1 MANDFVMT
9 IDDDDE
15 SVPFLDEEEVDE
27 DEVVT
32 QKNKTKKNKK
42 NKKNQFVKDTGDLD
56 PTFSFDA
63 EGGGH
68 MGAHHD
74 WDFTAARAAL
84 RAQDEMQPGL
94 SLDDI
99 ISRKRAQVKAK
110 KSGKVI
116 APVEE
121 EKEVNEDDESEF
133 QEALDSDEEG
143 LEDGSDNDM
152 EGIQFEEDNEDDEEE
167 GFGAGRDEEA
177 GLEDQEAEEAAL
189 EDESDEES
197 GEEGSEESE
206 SEEDGEEED
215 EESSDGEEE
224 EESEFQ
230 KERKKAYFAPE
241 SDVPI
246 DVAETFATMNLS
258 RPILKGLAQVGFV
271 QPTQIQA
278 RTIPVALMGKDICGG
293 AVTGSGKTAAF
304 VVPILER
311 LLYRSRQTATSR
323 VLILCPTRELAI
335 QCHSVS
341 QKLASFTDITFGLC
355 VGGLSR
361 NAQELQLRTR
371 PDVLIATPGRLIDH
385 ILNSRSFTLDHIDIL
400 IMDEADRMLEDGF
413 SAELTEIIKAC
424 PQNRQT
430 MLFSAT
436 MTDNVDELIRMSL
449 NRPVRLQIDSS
460 NATAARLIQEFVRI
474 RQHREEDR
482 PAILLAL
489 CSRTFKQRVIVFFRS
504 KAAAHQM
511 KIIFGLMNLR
521 AAELHGNLTQ
531 EQRLASLEE
540 FRDGR
545 VDFLLATDLASRGLD
560 IKGIDTVI
568 NFNMPQ
574 NYAIYQHRVGR
585 TARAGRLGRA
595 VTLAGENDRKLL
607 KMAIKNA
614 DKKTVKH
621 RVIPQDV
628 ITRYRERV
636 EGLTESV
643 KEIMHEEKE
652 DKELRQAE
660 MEMRKSQNLLRHEDE
675 IYSRPAKTWFQ
686 SADEKK
692 NAADA
697 GKAALNDPK
706 KRKTVDA
713 DAPKRDR
720 FAGMSR
726 AKRRRLQLSEED
738 HQDISSHSGAI
749 KSAKKALKPTK
760 IPKLAP
766 EKGTSKAQDQPKKK
780 KKKDVDF
787 SRDLADTSK
796 QGTAAAKKLGG
807 GTGGKFG
814 NKKDDKKKER
824 SGKLGKLRGNK
835 AFKSTKKYKRR

>member
-1 MANDFVMT
+1 MSSDFVMT

-15 SVPFLDEEEVDE
+15 SVPFLDEEELDQE

-32 QKNKTKKNKK
+32 KKTNKKKGAKGKKNGNNFK
-42 NKKNQFVKDTGDLD
+42 KDTGDLD

-63 EGGGH
+63 DGGGH

-84 RAQDEMQPGL
+84 RAQDEMQPGM

-99 ISRKRAQVKAK
+99 IARKRAQVKAK
-110 KSGKVI
+110 KSGKVVKPI
-116 APVEE
+116 EE
-121 EKEVNEDDESEF
+121 EKEVHEDDESEF
-133 QEALDSDEEG
+133 QEAPDSDEDEEG
-143 LEDGSDNDM
+143 NDDM
-152 EGIQFEEDNEDDEEE
+152 EGIEFGEEDDDEDEEE
-167 GFGAGRDEEA
+167 GFGAGRDEDA
-177 GLEDQEAEEAAL
+177 GLEDEEAEEAEF
-189 EDESDEES
+189 EDES
-197 GEEGSEESE
+197 EGSEAESGSDSE
-206 SEEDGEEED
+206 S
-215 EESSDGEEE
+215 EE
-224 EESEFQ
+224 EESEEESDSDDEKEETEFE

-241 SDVPI
+241 SDTPVE
-246 DVAETFATMNLS
+246 VAETFATMNLS

-304 VVPILER
+304 IVPVLER
-311 LLYRSRQTATSR
+311 LMYRSRQTPTSR

-335 QCHSVS
+335 QCHSVA

-361 NAQELQLRTR
+361 NSQEMQLRTR

-413 SAELTEIIKAC
+413 SAELTEIVKAC
-424 PQNRQT
+424 PQSRQT

-460 NATAARLIQEFVRI
+460 NATAARLTQEFVRI

-482 PAILLAL
+482 PAVLLAL
-489 CSRTFKQRVIVFFRS
+489 CSRTFKHRVIIFFRS

-511 KIIFGLMNLR
+511 KIIFGLMGLR

-531 EQRLASLEE
+531 EQRLAALEE
-540 FRDGR
+540 FRDER

-585 TARAGRLGRA
+585 TARAGRNGRA

-614 DKKTVKH
+614 DKKLLKH

-643 KEIMHEEKE
+643 KEIMAEEKE
-652 DKELRQAE
+652 DKALRQAE
-660 MEMRKSQNLLRHEDE
+660 MEMRKN
-675 IYSRPAKTWFQ
+675 
-686 SADEKK
+686 
-692 NAADA
+692 A

-706 KRKTVDA
+706 KRKA
-713 DAPKRDR
+713 KEEPKRDR

-726 AKRRRLQLSEED
+726 AKRRRLQLTEED
-738 HQDISSHSGAI
+738 HKDINSHVKSI
-749 KSAKKALKPTK
+749 KSAKKALKPAK

-766 EKGTSKAQDQPKKK
+766 EKTGPKPPQDQKKKK

-787 SRDLADTSK
+787 SRDLGDTSK
-796 QGTAAAKKLGG
+796 QGAVKKLGG
-807 GTGGKFG
+807 SGSKFGGKDR
-814 NKKDDKKKER
+814 KDDKGKSR

>member
-1 MANDFVMT
+1 MSDFVMT
-9 IDDDDE
+9 IDDDDT
-15 SVPFLDEEEVDE
+15 SVPFLDEEELE
-27 DEVVT
+27 QEETVT
-32 QKNKTKKNKK
+32 KKKTKKNKK
-42 NKKNQFVKDTGDLD
+42 ANQFAKDTGDLD
-56 PTFSFDA
+56 PNFSFDA

-99 ISRKRAQVKAK
+99 IARKRAQVKAK
-110 KSGKVI
+110 KNGKVV
-116 APVEE
+116 APIED

-133 QEALDSDEEG
+133 READSDEEG
-143 LEDGSDNDM
+143 AEGSDDENTM
-152 EGIQFEEDNEDDEEE
+152 EGIQFEEDDEDIAAD
-167 GFGAGRDEEA
+167 GFGGGRDEDA
-177 GLEDQEAEEAAL
+177 GLEDNEAEEAEL
-189 EDESDEES
+189 EDASEEES
-197 GEEGSEESE
+197 GSEDSEEEESE
-206 SEEDGEEED
+206 SEGEDDDVSESED
-215 EESSDGEEE
+215 EEE

-241 SDVPI
+241 SDSPV

-304 VVPILER
+304 IVPVLER

-335 QCHSVS
+335 QCHSVA

-361 NAQELQLRTR
+361 NAQEIQLRTR

-424 PQNRQT
+424 PQSRQT

-482 PAILLAL
+482 PAVLLAL
-489 CSRTFKQRVIVFFRS
+489 CSRTFKRRVIIFFRS

-511 KIIFGLMNLR
+511 KIIFGLMGLR
-521 AAELHGNLTQ
+521 SAELHGNLTQ

-540 FRDGR
+540 FRDER

-585 TARAGRLGRA
+585 TARAGRMGRA

-636 EGLTESV
+636 EGLTDGV
-643 KEIMHEEKE
+643 KEVMAEEKE
-652 DKELRQAE
+652 DKALRQAE
-660 MEMRKSQNLLRHEDE
+660 MEMRKSQNLLKHEDE

-686 SADEKK
+686 TADEKK
-692 NAADA
+692 LAADT
-697 GKAALNDPK
+697 GKSQLNDPK
-706 KRKTVDA
+706 KRKA
-713 DAPKRDR
+713 AAPDAPKRDR

-726 AKRRRLQLSEED
+726 AKKRRLQLSEED
-738 HQDISSHSGAI
+738 HQDISSHGKSI

-760 IPKLAP
+760 IPIMAP
-766 EKGTSKAQDQPKKK
+766 ERTATKPQDKKKK

-787 SRDLADTSK
+787 SRDLADASK
-796 QGTAAAKKLGG
+796 KGVADAKKLGSG
-807 GTGGKFG
+807 SKFGGKD
-814 NKKDDKKKER
+814 KKDEKKER
-824 SGKLGKLRGNK
+824 NGKLGKLRGNK

>member
-1 MANDFVMT
+1 MSNDFVMT

-15 SVPFLDEEEVDE
+15 TVPFLDEEELE
-27 DEVVT
+27 QEETVT
-32 QKNKTKKNKK
+32 KKKNKK
-42 NKKNQFVKDTGDLD
+42 GKKASGVAPKDTGDLD
-56 PTFSFDA
+56 PNFSFDA

-99 ISRKRAQVKAK
+99 IARKRAQVKAK
-110 KSGKVI
+110 KSGKIVE
-116 APVEE
+116 PVEE

-133 QEALDSDEEG
+133 QEALSSDEEG
-143 LEDGSDNDM
+143 DDNDM
-152 EGIQFEEDNEDDEEE
+152 EGITFDEDDEDVAED
-167 GFGAGRDEEA
+167 GFGAGRDEDA
-177 GLEDQEAEEAAL
+177 GLEDAEAEEAEL
-189 EDESDEES
+189 EDASEEES
-197 GEEGSEESE
+197 GSEGSEEESEEEEEEEEESE
-206 SEEDGEEED
+206 SEDD
-215 EESSDGEEE
+215 EEE
-224 EESEFQ
+224 ETEFQ

-241 SDVPI
+241 TDTPTE
-246 DVAETFATMNLS
+246 VAETFATMNLS

-304 VVPILER
+304 IVPVLER

-335 QCHSVS
+335 QCHSVA

-361 NAQELQLRTR
+361 NAQEIQLRTR
-371 PDVLIATPGRLIDH
+371 PDILIATPGRLIDH

-413 SAELTEIIKAC
+413 SAELTEIVKAC
-424 PQNRQT
+424 PQSRQT

-460 NATAARLIQEFVRI
+460 NATAARLVQEFVRI

-482 PAILLAL
+482 PAVLLAL
-489 CSRTFKQRVIVFFRS
+489 CSRTFKRRVIIFFRS

-511 KIIFGLMNLR
+511 KIIFGLMGLR
-521 AAELHGNLTQ
+521 SAELHGNLTQ

-540 FRDGR
+540 FRDEK

-585 TARAGRLGRA
+585 TARAGRMGRA

-614 DKKTVKH
+614 DKRTVKN

-636 EGLTESV
+636 EGLTEGV
-643 KEIMHEEKE
+643 KEVMAEEKE
-652 DKELRQAE
+652 DKALRQAE
-660 MEMRKSQNLLRHEDE
+660 MEMRKSANLLKHEDE

-686 SADEKK
+686 TSDEKK
-692 NAADA
+692 LAADA
-697 GKAALNDPK
+697 SKSALNEPK
-706 KRKTVDA
+706 KRKVA
-713 DAPKRDR
+713 EPDAPKRDR

-726 AKRRRLQLSEED
+726 QKRRRLQLSEED
-738 HQDISSHSGAI
+738 HQDINSHAKSI
-749 KSAKKALKPTK
+749 KSAKNALKPNK

-766 EKGTSKAQDQPKKK
+766 EKTATKPQDQKKKK

-787 SRDLADTSK
+787 SRDLADASK
-796 QGTAAAKKLGG
+796 QGVASAKKLGSG
-807 GTGGKFG
+807 SKFGGKD
-814 NKKDDKKKER
+814 KKDEKKER
-824 SGKLGKLRGNK
+824 NGKLGKLRGNK
-835 AFKSTKKYKRR
+835 AFKSSKKYKRR

>member
-1 MANDFVMT
+1 MSNDFVMT

-15 SVPFLDEEEVDE
+15 SVPFLDEEEI
-27 DEVVT
+27 EVEEVAT
-32 QKNKTKKNKK
+32 KKKNKK
-42 NKKNQFVKDTGDLD
+42 NKKGHQMTKDSGDLD
-56 PTFSFDA
+56 PNFSFDA

-99 ISRKRAQVKAK
+99 IARKRAQVKAK
-110 KSGKVI
+110 KSGKVV
-116 APVEE
+116 APIEE
-121 EKEVNEDDESEF
+121 EPEVNEDDESEF

-143 LEDGSDNDM
+143 TEMD
-152 EGIQFEEDNEDDEEE
+152 GIQFDEDDEDIAAD
-167 GFGAGRDEEA
+167 GFGGGRDEDA
-177 GLEDQEAEEAAL
+177 GLEDDEAEEAEL
-189 EDESDEES
+189 EDASEEDS
-197 GEEGSEESE
+197 GSEGSEEESGSE
-206 SEEDGEEED
+206 N
-215 EESSDGEEE
+215 EEE
-224 EESEFQ
+224 EESASESEDEEEEETEFQ
-230 KERKKAYFAPE
+230 KERKRAYFAPE
-241 SDVPI
+241 TDTPTE
-246 DVAETFATMNLS
+246 VAETFATMNLS
-258 RPILKGLAQVGFV
+258 RPILKGLAQVGFI

-304 VVPILER
+304 VVPVLER

-335 QCHSVS
+335 QCHSVA

-361 NAQELQLRTR
+361 NAQEIQLRTR

-413 SAELTEIIKAC
+413 SAELTEIVKAC

-449 NRPVRLQIDSS
+449 NRPVRLQIDST
-460 NATAARLIQEFVRI
+460 NATAARLVQEFVRI

-482 PAILLAL
+482 PAVLLAL
-489 CSRTFKQRVIVFFRS
+489 CSRTFKRRVIIFFRS

-511 KIIFGLMNLR
+511 KIIFGLMGLR
-521 AAELHGNLTQ
+521 SAELHGNLTQ

-540 FRDGR
+540 FRDER

-585 TARAGRLGRA
+585 TARAGRMGRA

-607 KMAIKNA
+607 KLAIKNA
-614 DKKTVKH
+614 DKRTVKH

-636 EGLTESV
+636 EGLTDGV
-643 KEIMHEEKE
+643 KEVMAEEKE
-652 DKELRQAE
+652 DKALRQAE
-660 MEMRKSQNLLRHEDE
+660 MEMRKSQNLLKHEDE

-686 SADEKK
+686 TADEKK
-692 NAADA
+692 LAADA
-697 GKAALNDPK
+697 SKSSLNEPK
-706 KRKTVDA
+706 KRKVA
-713 DAPKRDR
+713 EPDAPKRDR

-726 AKRRRLQLSEED
+726 QKRRRLQLSEED
-738 HQDISSHSGAI
+738 QQDISSHSKSI
-749 KSAKKALKPTK
+749 HSAKKALKPTK

-766 EKGTSKAQDQPKKK
+766 ERVQTKPQDQKKKK

-787 SRDLADTSK
+787 SKDLADTSRS
-796 QGTAAAKKLGG
+796 GVAASKKLGSNS
-807 GTGGKFG
+807 KFG
-814 NKKDDKKKER
+814 NKKDEKKER